1 MATESSRRAVI
12 AGLMAG
18 AAALSLAGSAAA
30 LTTAEARDL
39 VDKVV
44 NDINRVINSGG
55 SLDQMVVQFEQI
67 FNKYADV
74 DIIAQSSLGIAFRR
88 ATPAQRRAY
97 VAAFR
102 GYIAR
107 KYGKRFREFIGGK
120 IEVTGARQIKSG
132 IYEVSSLAELR
143 GESPFD
149 LKWLVSDKAGRN
161 LFFNMIIDG
170 VNMLATERQ
179 EIGSMLDRNGGNI
192 DKLVAELK
200 HSG

>member
-1 MATESSRRAVI
+1 
-12 AGLMAG
+12 
-18 AAALSLAGSAAA
+18 
-30 LTTAEARDL
+30 
-39 VDKVV
+39 VV

-170 VNMLATERQ
+170 VKMLASERQ

>member
-18 AAALSLAGSAAA
+18 AAALSLAGPAAA

>member
-1 MATESSRRAVI
+1 MAIEPTRRSVI

-18 AAALSLAGSAAA
+18 ATTLALAGPVAA

-39 VDKVV
+39 VDTVV

-55 SLDQMVVQFEQI
+55 SLDQMVGQFEHI
-67 FNKYADV
+67 FDKYADV

-97 VAAFR
+97 IAAFR

-132 IYEVSSLAELR
+132 IYEVSSLAKLR
-143 GESPFD
+143 GEAPFD

-179 EIGSMLDRNGGNI
+179 EIGAMLDRNGGNI
-192 DKLVAELK
+192 DKLIAELK

>member
-18 AAALSLAGSAAA
+18 AAALSLAGPAAA

-55 SLDQMVVQFEQI
+55 SLNQMVVQFEQI

-88 ATPAQRRAY
+88 ATPTQRRAY

-192 DKLVAELK
+192 DKLIAELK